1 MSTVYSCL
9 FSIREWA
16 ANLAGIVSREGTI
29 QELIDESE
37 QLFDNFIDV
46 NDSTYSLIARTKNI
60 EPADP
65 LSTELVRLG
74 CHNLD
79 AIKAAES
86 IGAFGEWRD
95 QSDINVFGP
104 DETVPF
110 KYITCVL
117 KDRNSYAG
125 HIVMVCNNHDATPGM
140 MDMFRILSN
149 SCQQIV
155 SSAFFNESPTALFL
169 RKLIDNARLTQAYF
183 DEQSSLLGLDT
194 TGWFG
199 LGMIDYRGGGILRAA
214 IVGRIHVAEDLP

>member
-37 QLFDNFIDV
+37 QLFDSFIDV

-140 MDMFRILSN
+140 MDMIQDTIELLPTNHKQRVFN
-149 SCQQIV
+149 GV
-155 SSAFFNESPTALFL
+155 SHRAFLKKAHRQRTVDP
-169 RKLIDNARLTQAYF
+169 
-183 DEQSSLLGLDT
+183 SLLRRAIIPAWPGYHGLVR
-194 TGWFG
+194 TGNDRLPWG
-199 LGMIDYRGGGILRAA
+199 RILRAA